1 MIKTVL
7 FDIDG
12 VIVYSDK
19 ANRKFVNAILKEQGK
34 KELSEKDFQKIKFFT
49 IKQVLEKY
57 LPEFSEEKI
66 KKIREK
72 WSPKYVNF
80 VNHTELNNGIKEI
93 LEFLKGKFRLGIITN
108 RSLTTVLD
116 YHKVKDYFEFIV
128 TSADVKEPKPS
139 PEGINKILEKFK
151 VKPEEAIF
159 IGDTI
164 ADLTAGEK
172 AGVKTLIFRT
182 TQKEIGKKI
191 ERITEFEEIKKFL

>member
-1 MIKTVL
+1 MIKAVL

-19 ANRKFVNAILKEQGK
+19 ANREFVNAILREQGK
-34 KELSEKDFQKIKFFT
+34 KNLTEKEFQKIKFFT

-57 LPEFSEEKI
+57 LPELTEKKIEKI
-66 KKIREK
+66 RNK

-80 VNHTELNNGIKEI
+80 VSLTELNKGIKEI
-93 LEFLKGKFRLGIITN
+93 LNYLKKKYKLGIITN

-116 YHKVKDYFEFIV
+116 FHKVKNYFDFIV
-128 TSADVKEPKPS
+128 TSADVKNPKPS
-139 PEGINKILEKFK
+139 PEGINKTLKKFRI
-151 VKPEEAIF
+151 KPEEAVF

-164 ADLTAGEK
+164 ADLNAGK
-172 AGVKTLIFRT
+172 SAKVKTLIFRT
-182 TQKEIGKKI
+182 TQKEIKEKI